1 MRFISK
7 CQMHY
12 LCSMS
17 KMKDFRIEM
26 NKLGKQGVPFLFII
40 DFLSLEPYVI
50 PLKDISTE
58 EILFQIDDIR
68 NFEGSKND
76 QDEEIIFS
84 AFPVSK
90 DRYQKAFQ
98 KVMHHLQRGDSY
110 LLNLTMSVK
119 LKTNQSLEQIFH
131 RSNARYKLWF
141 KDRFTVFSPE
151 TFVRIEDGM
160 IHAHPMKGTI
170 DATIPEAMQK
180 LLNDE
185 KELAEHYTI
194 VDLLRNDLSMVAEN
208 VRVDR
213 FRYVEEIHSKAGRIL
228 QTSSHISGKLPSN
241 YADHIGDI
249 ITKLL
254 PAGSISGA
262 PKKRTVEI
270 ILEAEGYERGF
281 YTGIFGVFDG
291 ISLNSAVMIRFVEQ
305 TTDGLI
311 FKAGGGITVN
321 SKCEDEYAELMQKVY
336 LPIKHNNN

>member
-1 MRFISK
+1 
-7 CQMHY
+7 MHY
-12 LCSMS
+12 LCAMS
-17 KMKDFRIEM
+17 KMKDYRIEM
-26 NKLGKQGVPFLFII
+26 NKLGRQGVPFLFII
-40 DFLSLEPYVI
+40 DFLSLEPFVI
-50 PLKDISTE
+50 PLKDISSS
-58 EILFQIDDIR
+58 EIMFHIDGHQ
-68 NFEGSKND
+68 NYESKKIFP
-76 QDEEIIFS
+76 DEEVVFK
-84 AFPVSK
+84 AVSLSHE
-90 DRYQKAFQ
+90 RYQKAYQ

-110 LLNLTMSVK
+110 LLNLTMPVK

-213 FRYVEEIHSKAGRIL
+213 FRYVEEIRSKAGRIL
-228 QTSSHISGKLPSN
+228 QTSSHISGKLPSD

-262 PKKRTVEI
+262 PKKKTVEI
-270 ILEAEGYERGF
+270 ILEAENYERGF
-281 YTGIFGVFDG
+281 YTGIFGIFDG
-291 ISLNSAVMIRFVEQ
+291 LSLNSAVMIRFVEQ
-305 TTDGLI
+305 TLDGLI

-321 SKCEDEYAELMQKVY
+321 SKLTDEYTELMQKVY

>member
-1 MRFISK
+1 
-7 CQMHY
+7 MHY
-12 LCSMS
+12 LCAMS
-17 KMKDFRIEM
+17 KMKDFRSEM
-26 NKLGKQGVPFLFII
+26 NKLGQQGVPFLFII

-50 PLKDISTE
+50 PLKDISTV
-58 EILFQIDDIR
+58 EILFQIDEIR
-68 NFEGSKND
+68 NFECSKND

-84 AFPVSK
+84 AVPVSK
-90 DRYQKAFQ
+90 GRYQKAFQ
-98 KVMHHLQRGDSY
+98 KVMQHLQRGDSY
-110 LLNLTMSVK
+110 LLNLTMPVK
-119 LKTNQSLEQIFH
+119 LNTNQSLEQLFH
-131 RSNARYKLWF
+131 QSSARYKLWF
-141 KDRFTVFSPE
+141 KDRFVVFSPE
-151 TFVRIEDGM
+151 TFVRIDENRI

-170 DATIPEAMQK
+170 DATIPEAAQK

-194 VDLLRNDLSMVAEN
+194 VDLLRNDLSMVAEK

-213 FRYVEEIHSKAGRIL
+213 FRYIEEIRSKAGRIL
-228 QTSSHISGKLPSN
+228 QTSSHISGKLPSD
-241 YADHIGDI
+241 YADRIGDI

-262 PKKRTVEI
+262 PKKKTVEI

-291 ISLNSAVMIRFVEQ
+291 VSLNSAVMIRFVEQ
-305 TTDGLI
+305 TPDGLI

-336 LPIKHNNN
+336 LPVKQNNT